1 VTTPHADQK
10 GLGWK
15 FATAFTAAML
25 ILRAPSKGAADST
38 LAPLE
43 VVKLDG
49 KVCVSTRLLG
59 GFTKTVTDTITSGI
73 PATFSYEIELWS
85 KKPLWADE
93 SIVSKALGR
102 LVTFNSLTNEF
113 QVAQEGSAAKWGRT
127 SKDLEEVKKWVT
139 PVEVLPLVSVEDLDP
154 KQKYYVRVRAMVKT
168 DQSRSALKSVLLFIS
183 SFKVRTGWKQ
193 SELFALEDLV
203 SSNVS
208 GPSTPPSERN
218 P

>member
-1 VTTPHADQK
+1 MPQADHT

-15 FATAFTAAML
+15 FAAVIVAGML
-25 ILRAPSKGAADST
+25 LLAVPSEGGAADSS
-38 LAPLE
+38 LEPLK
-43 VVKLDG
+43 VMKLDG

-59 GFTKTVTDTITSGI
+59 GFSKTLTETLTSGI

-93 SIVSKALGR
+93 SIASKALER
-102 LVTFNSLTNEF
+102 VVTFNSLTSEF
-113 QVAQEGSAAKWGRT
+113 QVAQKGNSASWRRT

-139 PVEVLPLVSVEDLDP
+139 PVEALPLVSVADLDP

-203 SSNVS
+203 SSNAS

>member
-1 VTTPHADQK
+1 MPQADHT

-15 FATAFTAAML
+15 FAAVIVAGML
-25 ILRAPSKGAADST
+25 LLAVPSEGVADSS
-38 LAPLE
+38 LEPLK

-59 GFTKTVTDTITSGI
+59 GFSKTLTETITSGI

-85 KKPLWADE
+85 KNPLWADE
-93 SIVSKALGR
+93 SIASKALER
-102 LVTFNSLTNEF
+102 VVTFNSLTSEF
-113 QVAQEGSAAKWGRT
+113 QVAQKGNAASWGRT

-139 PVEVLPLVSVEDLDP
+139 PVEVLPLVSLAGLDP

-193 SELFALEDLV
+193 SKLFALEDLV
-203 SSNVS
+203 SSNAS